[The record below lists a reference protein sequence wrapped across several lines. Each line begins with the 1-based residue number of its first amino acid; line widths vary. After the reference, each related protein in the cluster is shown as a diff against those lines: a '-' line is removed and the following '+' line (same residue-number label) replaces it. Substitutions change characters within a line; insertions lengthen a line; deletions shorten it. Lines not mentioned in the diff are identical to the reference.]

1 MAPKDVFDV
10 EIVDWYF
17 KEQGFEILSQYARA
31 RERLSQNS
39 ACHASKRTQV
49 QILLLLKKAKCA
61 ASIVIPVLE
70 TQRQE
75 YSRDSRKYP
84 YIQNK

>member
-49 QILLLLKKAKCA
+49 QILLLLKKSQVCSKHSNSSAGDTETRIFQGFTQI
-61 ASIVIPVLE
+61 SIY
-70 TQRQE
+70 T
-75 YSRDSRKYP
+75 K
-84 YIQNK
+84 